1 MFLAYHLNREQRFE
15 DFSIEFNCAMKEVD
29 ISFIVLIF
37 CYNIKRSFYV

>member
-29 ISFIVLIF
+29 IVLRF